1 MSLSIPS
8 STTWQDVLKG
18 STYDTADDQQ
28 SSSDHDIVGN
38 ATNAALQGQTSGT
51 GDSTVFYFRARMGDD
66 EARTSVMLGIDLN
79 ADNRFDVFVEA
90 NVRDSTSS
98 KWYISLHK
106 SDPSKSGISPSTTG
120 WLNSSGDTNIERPL
134 AAANTYTDRTTATT
148 DLDNDGKTDVWL
160 TFGFSFADLRDF
172 VRSALGIDT
181 FSLDTPVTL
190 AMFTSGG
197 QTANGDVAGVSGISS
212 SSWESLGILTT
223 NTLTGFASG
232 TPATPTIDS
241 FSTSDTTPTLTG
253 TWGGTSGGSDTL
265 SVTVNGATYT
275 ASTTPRLVISGTNWT
290 LTLPAMATGSYDITA
305 TTART
310 GGTSATAT
318 LSDGLTVVAAGDVTL
333 PALLSLSPSDDAT
346 AVGVGSDCVMTF
358 SETVAAGPGS
368 ITLYQGANIVE
379 VFSLHTGMGSFGGT
393 ATISGSTVTI
403 NPGVLLATSTGYSI
417 QIDADAVLDTSGNAF
432 TGVTNSTGWNFTT
445 ASSLGSPA
453 TPTITALD
461 TNTTTPTVSGT
472 WGGINGGTDS
482 LSVTVGTTTYTT
494 ANGLVISG
502 MSWSLTVTTLTEG
515 TYSVTVTAS
524 RTGGGSSSDSTSNE
538 LVIDTTTPTIASFA
552 MTGSGITAGSGTLS
566 AGDTVTITLTGS
578 EILTVSGTPTLTLS
592 NGATAT
598 YAGGDGTTALTFTY
612 TVGAGDTASADLAIA
627 SLSAG
632 ITDRAGNALSTSNL
646 GSVGNPSGT
655 LAVSALCY
663 LRGTRILTDRGAVAI
678 EDLRQGDLVQ
688 TRFQGLVPVKWIGVQ
703 HLDGGL
709 LGRSGAP
716 VCFKAGSL
724 GENIPHADLTVS
736 AAHCMLVEGHL
747 VAASLLVNDL
757 TITQVATSGRVDYHH
772 IELDRHDC
780 VIAEGAWGE
789 TYWENAGNRRHFHNL
804 FGFHAEGPGHGEEGQ
819 PTCLPCVTTGDDPR
833 LPTLLRSVTPRLTP
847 SQLSP
852 GADMHLMADGRRIDF
867 VRQGP
872 GRWQAVLPAHIRS
885 LQLVSR
891 TARPTMMGASA
902 DHRALGVRVS
912 RLVIHADND
921 MMVIPLE
928 HPALRAGFHAV
939 ERDGASAWR
948 WTDGNAVIPARLL
961 GRNDTAVML
970 SIDCQPQPVCFVGS
984 AVAHQVPVAKAA

>member
-8 STTWQDVLKG
+8 STAWQDVLKG
-18 STYDTADDQQ
+18 SAYDIANDQQ
-28 SSSDHDIVGN
+28 SSSDHDTVGD
-38 ATNAALQGQTSGT
+38 ATNAALQSQVSGT
-51 GDSTVFYFRARMGDD
+51 GDSTILYFRARMGDD
-66 EARTSVMLGIDLN
+66 APRTSVMLGIDLN

-90 NVRDSTSS
+90 NVRDSTPT

-106 SDPSKSGISPSTTG
+106 CDPSKSGISPSTTG

-134 AAANTYTDRTTATT
+134 AAANTYTGLTSAGT
-148 DLDNDGKTDVWL
+148 DLDNDVKTDSWI

-181 FSLDTPVTL
+181 FSLDTPITL
-190 AMFTSGG
+190 SMFTSGG
-197 QTANGDVAGVSGISS
+197 QTANGDVAGINGISS

-232 TPATPTIDS
+232 TPATPTIDA
-241 FSTSDTTPTLTG
+241 FSTSNTTPTLTG
-253 TWGGTSGGSDTL
+253 TWGGTNGGTDTL
-265 SVTVNGATYT
+265 SVTVNGVIYT
-275 ASTTPRLVISGTNWT
+275 TSSTPSLVISGTNWT
-290 LTLPAMATGSYDITA
+290 LTLPAMGTGSYDITA

-318 LSDGLTVVAAGDVTL
+318 LSDGLTVVAAGDTT
-333 PALLSLSPSDDAT
+333 PPTLLSLSPSDDAT
-346 AVGVGSDCVMTF
+346 AVGVGSDYVMTF
-358 SETVAAGPGS
+358 SENVAAGPGS
-368 ITLYQGANIVE
+368 ITLYQGINIVE
-379 VFSLHTGMGSFGGT
+379 VFSLRTGQGSFGGS

-417 QIDADAVLDTSGNAF
+417 QIDADAVFDTSGNAF
-432 TGVTNSTGWNFTT
+432 AGVTNSTGWNFTT
-445 ASSLGSPA
+445 AASLGSPA
-453 TPTITALD
+453 TPTITALV
-461 TNTTTPTVSGT
+461 TNTTAPTVSGT

-502 MSWSLTVTTLTEG
+502 TSWSLAVPTLSEG

-538 LVIDTTTPTIASFA
+538 LIIDTTAPTIASFT
-552 MTGSGITAGSGTLS
+552 MTGAGITAGSGTLS
-566 AGDTVTITLTGS
+566 TGDTVTITLTGS
-578 EILTVSGTPTLTLS
+578 EILTVGGTPTLTLS

-598 YAGGDGTTALTFTY
+598 YTGGDGTTALTFTY
-612 TVGAGDTASADLAIA
+612 TVGAGDTDSTDLGIA

-646 GSVGNPSGT
+646 GGVGNPSGT

-688 TRFQGLVPVKWIGVQ
+688 TRFQGLVPVRWIGVQ
-703 HLDGGL
+703 HLDGTL

-724 GENIPHADLTVS
+724 GENMPHADLTVS
-736 AAHCMLVEGHL
+736 AAHCMLVDGHL

-757 TITQVATSGRVDYHH
+757 TITQVAISGRVDYHH

-780 VIAEGAWGE
+780 VSAEGAWGE

-804 FGFHAEGPGHGEEGQ
+804 SGFPAEAPGRGGEGQ
-819 PTCLPCVTTGDDPR
+819 PTCLPCVTMGDDPR
-833 LPTLLRSVTPRLTP
+833 LPALRRSVTPRLPP
-847 SQLSP
+847 SWLSP
-852 GADMHLMADGRRIDF
+852 GADMHLMADDRRIDF
-867 VRQGP
+867 VRQGQ
-872 GRWQAVLPAHIRS
+872 GRWQAMLPAHVRS
-885 LQLVSR
+885 LRLVSR
-891 TARPTMMGASA
+891 TVRPSMMGASA

-912 RLVIHADND
+912 RLVVRADDD

-928 HPALRAGFHAV
+928 HPALRDGFHAV
-939 ERDGASAWR
+939 ERDGASTWR
-948 WTDGNAVIPARLL
+948 WTDGDAVIPVRLL
-961 GRNDTAVML
+961 GRNDRAVML
-970 SIDCQPQPVCFVGS
+970 SIDCQPQPVCFVVS
-984 AVAHQVPVAKAA
+984 PAAKAA